1 MKVVITFLILNYK
14 SYDDT
19 INAVDGLLQQ
29 IGSEASNCR
38 ILVVDNSS
46 PNDSFSIL
54 KSHYSN
60 FPLIEIIQ
68 SPTNGGYARGN
79 NYGLYYMS
87 KYDSKYVCIMNN
99 DVYFDI
105 KQVWKL
111 ISIYE
116 SLSDIAII
124 SPIQRNLE
132 GKFVNAGWLERIPS
146 FWDDL
151 KNYLFIRTPVKSYS
165 NNCIHNGLMQVEMIP
180 GAFFLINY
188 SLFESLGFF
197 DNRTFLFGEER
208 LLAKKIKDS
217 GLKNYIVLDEIYKH
231 AHSKTIDS
239 EASKIQQ
246 AKYIFDSIIIYTK
259 EYSSFPVLKTSILYV
274 AYNIYMNLRKL
285 SWKIKMNK

>member
-29 IGSEASNCR
+29 IGSEANNCR
-38 ILVVDNSS
+38 ILVVDNCS
-46 PNDSFSIL
+46 PNESFSIL

-68 SPTNGGYARGN
+68 SPTNGGYAKGN

-274 AYNIYMNLRKL
+274 AYNIYINLRKL
-285 SWKIKMNK
+285 SWKIKKNK